1 MLAETRAA
9 GFAARLASRRER
21 DRKRLRDYYGAL
33 AFSPKRTPRGAPL
46 PTLAD
51 IDARH
56 AAVDQELARKL
67 AEVDERSRL
76 RARIQP
82 IALLRLELP
91 VWAIDI
97 SIQRR
102 TAVQTVRAYWNHRSA
117 GLESLACEECGA
129 AGLRFLARDRDA
141 ALICPGCVG
150 RARPKSWIHGRSWPG
165 R

>member
-150 RARPKSWIHGRSWPG
+150 RRDER
-165 R
+165 